1 MKSFLLSLA
10 ILFLAFNTTP
20 ALAQTTSE
28 PTAII
33 TWQTNTY
40 TPTWYV
46 GKALPIKGSKISLAV
61 MLIDNNK
68 VIDISTKKIAWYVNN
83 NLIGSGVGMTTA
95 TFLTDTTFDK
105 SYSVRALIQGYNL
118 KNVEGAV
125 GIPLSNQSASISLK
139 EIAGR
144 YVYTANPFFF
154 NTQSLADLLFTWAI
168 QGKYI
173 TQEERSLPGILQ
185 LEKIEN
191 PIAITIQDRIN
202 TNERATFEKRN

>member
-1 MKSFLLSLA
+1 
-10 ILFLAFNTTP
+10 
-20 ALAQTTSE
+20 
-28 PTAII
+28 
-33 TWQTNTY
+33 
-40 TPTWYV
+40 
-46 GKALPIKGSKISLAV
+46 